1 MRPNGVGKWSG
12 RLYNTDNGKTYNG
25 KLSELD
31 ARTIR
36 VEGCVASILCGG
48 ENMTRIK

>member
-1 MRPNGVGKWSG
+1 VEAVRVAGERWRYLN
-12 RLYNTDNGKTYNG
+12 
-25 KLSELD
+25 EID

-36 VEGCVASILCGG
+36 VEGCALSILCGG